1 MSRTISRENAFR
13 TIYSKLFDAEF
24 SGLEAS
30 DDINQKCNIEHYNLI
45 CDSFSSHQAELEEI
59 IKKNLK
65 GISIERVYKID
76 LALIFLALT
85 EIKFLNT
92 PYKVV
97 INETVELA
105 KKYSTDKSAKFVN
118 GFLASLV

>member
-13 TIYSKLFDAEF
+13 TIYSKLFNAEF

-45 CDSFSSHQAELEEI
+45 CDNFSSHQTELEEI

-105 KKYSTDKSAKFVN
+105 KKYSTEKSAKFIN
-118 GFLASLV
+118 GFLANLV